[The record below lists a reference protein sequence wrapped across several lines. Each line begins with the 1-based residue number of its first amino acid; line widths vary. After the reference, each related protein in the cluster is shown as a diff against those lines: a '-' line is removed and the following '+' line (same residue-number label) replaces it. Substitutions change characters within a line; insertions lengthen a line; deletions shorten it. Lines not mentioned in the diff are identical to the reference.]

1 MIIYHEGLP
10 RSGKSYEAMAEQ
22 IIPALKA
29 GRKVFAYI
37 AGLNHEQIAELC
49 EITIERCKELL
60 IQLTA
65 EQIPAIY
72 EHIEKDSLVVIDE
85 LQNFFPNVKTKLD
98 DKMMK
103 FVAEHGHHGLDIL
116 TMGQNLMDCHSVWR
130 RRTERKLMFFKLSA
144 TGRENSYSW
153 TAYQAIPQNGRD
165 PTWAKATSGTRKY
178 DPKYFGTYKSHE
190 DGTQNKGNHQDKRFN
205 VFNRKTITVGI
216 PVIFGLVGLGCW
228 YLYGYFA
235 HPTDHIVK
243 MQAPQQQQATQ
254 QAPTANAQPRQGTT
268 TVNQSTPPQ
277 PPQTDSAD
285 PNNFRPRYMGHPES
299 APAYDTM
306 RQVVSMPT
314 VYACIADADRCQCYT
329 DQSTR
334 IDMVDSE
341 CRKHLQNTVYN
352 PYKKNGDG
360 GIGSNYYA
368 SQAPTDVT
376 GKKS

>member
-10 RSGKSYEAMAEQ
+10 RSGKSYEAMVEH
-22 IIPALKA
+22 IIPTLKS

-37 AGLNHEQIAELC
+37 AGLNFEKIAELA
-49 EITIERCKELL
+49 EITLERCQELL

-65 EQIPAIY
+65 EQIPAVY

-103 FVAEHGHHGLDIL
+103 FVSEHGHHGLDIL

-165 PTWAKATSGTRKY
+165 PAWAKATSGTKKY
-178 DPKYFGTYKSHE
+178 DEKYFGTYKSHD
-190 DGTQNKGNHQDKRFN
+190 DGTQNKGNYQDKRFN
-205 VFNRKTITVGI
+205 VFSRKSITVGI
-216 PVIFGLVGLGCW
+216 PVIFTLVGIGCW

-235 HPTDHIVK
+235 HPTEHIVVMK
-243 MQAPQQQQATQ
+243 KEPQQVTSATQQNGQHSTQQAQASQSTQQQQQ
-254 QAPTANAQPRQGTT
+254 VDTANPI
-268 TVNQSTPPQ
+268 
-277 PPQTDSAD
+277 
-285 PNNFRPRYMGHPES
+285 NFRPRYMGHPES
-299 APAYDTM
+299 APAYDSM
-306 RQVVSMPT
+306 RQIKAMPL
-314 VYACIADADRCQCYT
+314 VYACIADSDRCQCYT
-329 DQSTR
+329 DQATR
-334 IDMVDSE
+334 IDMVDGE

-352 PYKKNGDG
+352 PYKENTNG
-360 GIGSNYYA
+360 GIGSTFYA
-368 SQAPTDVT
+368 SQVPENVS
-376 GKKS
+376 GKS